1 MANTV
6 NVSTTSNTVTIT
18 PQDPNSVNIGENNKT
33 PITVNQKSTSVVS
46 VASQGPQGNVGP
58 QGNKGNP
65 GELTS
70 FENLTITG
78 SLFAS
83 GANAHITSSGN
94 ISASGHLF
102 ALIPE
107 SSNPHKT
114 VMYDETTG
122 QFYKTGSYG
131 GGGGNAGDRTFSNLT
146 VTTLTSSLNIS
157 SSGNIYASKLIS
169 TNDLT
174 SPKITFPANDTTE
187 ISEDAGNLNFRVE
200 GSDILQVYPTHIN
213 LQGNITSSGLLN
225 LSGNGTNFISG
236 SIRVPTNFQ
245 IGVGNLDEKYLLIG
259 DNIALNTA
267 DGTVTIAGAGGQN
280 IGSLNSTSPTTVYYD
295 LNVVNNISGSNISA
309 SGGIYSTSDVTSK
322 SGKFIGNDIDLIV
335 QGAQDIRIGQ
345 VNGDG
350 NGMQPS
356 PLKLYV
362 NQTSSLILSPN
373 LSITASG
380 TIIGPTASFELYL
393 GDGSQL
399 TGVASTVDSS
409 SFAITGSD
417 VIFANITS
425 SGNISASGYLIGL
438 ISSSQV
444 TATTG
449 SFLQI
454 DGLTDLN
461 ILGNLDLGGIGVPS
475 IESDSNLVLSASN
488 GAVIIKDTLNVVN
501 ISASGVMTVND
512 FNIDGDVN
520 LGGSGIPTIISDNN
534 IILSAS
540 NGAVVIK
547 NKLQL
552 TLTSTG
558 SVSSPLNGDIV
569 YDTGSHK
576 FMGYA
581 NGSWVAFH

>member
-1 MANTV
+1 
-6 NVSTTSNTVTIT
+6 
-18 PQDPNSVNIGENNKT
+18 
-33 PITVNQKSTSVVS
+33 
-46 VASQGPQGNVGP
+46 
-58 QGNKGNP
+58 
-65 GELTS
+65 
-70 FENLTITG
+70 
-78 SLFAS
+78 
-83 GANAHITSSGN
+83 
-94 ISASGHLF
+94 
-102 ALIPE
+102 
-107 SSNPHKT
+107 
-114 VMYDETTG
+114 
-122 QFYKTGSYG
+122 
-131 GGGGNAGDRTFSNLT
+131 
-146 VTTLTSSLNIS
+146 
-157 SSGNIYASKLIS
+157 
-169 TNDLT
+169 
-174 SPKITFPANDTTE
+174 
-187 ISEDAGNLNFRVE
+187 
-200 GSDILQVYPTHIN
+200 
-213 LQGNITSSGLLN
+213 
-225 LSGNGTNFISG
+225 
-236 SIRVPTNFQ
+236 
-245 IGVGNLDEKYLLIG
+245 
-259 DNIALNTA
+259 
-267 DGTVTIAGAGGQN
+267 
-280 IGSLNSTSPTTVYYD
+280 
-295 LNVVNNISGSNISA
+295 
-309 SGGIYSTSDVTSK
+309 
-322 SGKFIGNDIDLIV
+322 
-335 QGAQDIRIGQ
+335 
-345 VNGDG
+345 
-350 NGMQPS
+350 MQPP